1 MTSEE
6 PFSDLNVSIETLSEY
21 SNDGKTIKE
30 KQVVYDDYVRKVYL
44 SEDLPYITKVNFRG
58 LLNSNK
64 YSDALN
70 KSLLLLVNYIIARR
84 NNRIEVL
91 LPNKGENVLE
101 LLFISLKDITGY
113 IDDQRNIEIRMSEE
127 NYIHNFNFIL
137 PNSYIRLINF
147 TDTEWNQFKKFSPD
161 RYYRYVD
168 TLRVIATLI
177 LNYLIGRKN
186 RNIEKLVPKEI
197 EDDLINVVGTL
208 RGLSGFITN

>member
-1 MTSEE
+1 MSKE
-6 PFSDLNVSIETLSEY
+6 PFGDLNVSIETLSEY

-58 LLNSNK
+58 LMNSNK

-113 IDDQRNIEIRMSEE
+113 MDDQRNIEIRMSEE
-127 NYIHNFNFIL
+127 NYIHNFNFPL
-137 PNSYIRLINF
+137 PDSYIRLINF
-147 TDTEWNQFKKFSPD
+147 TDTEWNQFKKFSVD
-161 RYYRYVD
+161 KYYRYVD

-186 RNIEKLVPKEI
+186 RNIERLVPKEI

-208 RGLSGFITN
+208 RGLSGFLTN